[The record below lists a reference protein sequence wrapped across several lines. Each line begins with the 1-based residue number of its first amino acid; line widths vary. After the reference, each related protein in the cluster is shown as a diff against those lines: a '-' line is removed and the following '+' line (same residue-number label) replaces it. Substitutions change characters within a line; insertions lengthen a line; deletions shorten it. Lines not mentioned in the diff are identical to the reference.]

1 MFRRGFPFRSP
12 MPFLGFL
19 NPMLQR
25 LLGEANQAFET
36 GDYAY
41 AAERY
46 TRLAERAIIRGKSR
60 AGNWLIKAG
69 QANVLAGN
77 KSVGMKQVFRGME
90 MLRTQGRQRDLG
102 RLAWRSIE
110 LFKNHSLND
119 EAQQISDW
127 LQGKAPEVK
136 MEEPVINDAS
146 AQKSTRQRLP
156 SKCSSCGAPVH
167 PNTVDWVDNGQA
179 ACAYCGSLL
188 PEG

>member
-1 MFRRGFPFRSP
+1 

-25 LLGEANQAFET
+25 ILGEANQAFEA
-36 GDYAY
+36 GDYTH

-46 TRLAERAIIRGKSR
+46 TRLAERAVIRGKSR

-77 KSVGMKQVFRGME
+77 KPDGMQQVFRGLE
-90 MLRTQGRQRDLG
+90 MLRSQRRQRDLG
-102 RLAWRSIE
+102 KLAWRTIE
-110 LFKNHSLND
+110 MFKNNGLND
-119 EAQQISDW
+119 EARQVSDW
-127 LQGKAPEVK
+127 VQGKAPEVK
-136 MEEPVINDAS
+136 VEES
-146 AQKSTRQRLP
+146 AETETSTQKTTRQRLP
-156 SKCSSCGAPVH
+156 SKCPSCGAPVH
-167 PNTVDWVDNGQA
+167 PNSVDWVDNGQA